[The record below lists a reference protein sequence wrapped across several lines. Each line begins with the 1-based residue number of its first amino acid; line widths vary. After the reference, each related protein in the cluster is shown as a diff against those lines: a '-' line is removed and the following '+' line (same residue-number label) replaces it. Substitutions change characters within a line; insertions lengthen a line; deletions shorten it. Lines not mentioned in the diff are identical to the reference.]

1 MEKSTSPTRII
12 RLGEVMGRTGLRRSA
27 VYDQIN
33 KGSFPS
39 QVLLGPRSVG
49 WLEHEI
55 DGWIELRISA
65 SRSNFSS

>member
-27 VYDQIN
+27 VYDQIT

-55 DGWIELRISA
+55 DGWIA
-65 SRSNFSS
+65 SRIGASRKNYAG